1 MRACAFEEI
10 RSAMTKHGYYVDG
23 DSMCIK
29 KRKAICLTYV
39 WFYLMPDPVRLTA
52 SVNFF
57 IETRSAWYES
67 REDAVMAGVDNFMRN
82 LFIYSE

>member
-10 RSAMTKHGYYVDG
+10 RSAMTKHGYYVNG
-23 DSMCIK
+23 DRMCIK
-29 KRKAICLTYV
+29 KRKAMFTYV
-39 WFYLMPDPVRLTA
+39 WFYLMPDPVKLTA

-67 REDAVMAGVDNFMRN
+67 REDAVMAGVDNFMHG
-82 LFIYSE
+82 LFVYAE